1 MKKKIKVEFE
11 KEIQLITNKEKYGHK
26 RSKNFV
32 RQCLTKCCFMEEV
45 RLRYTTTLRQ
55 YRIFDDKGR
64 DIKFLV
70 EEPARESLE
79 GSKQS

>member
-1 MKKKIKVEFE
+1 M
-11 KEIQLITNKEKYGHK
+11 
-26 RSKNFV
+26 S
-32 RQCLTKCCFMEEV
+32 KCCFMEEV

-79 GSKQS
+79 GRKQS